1 MVCLFEEK
9 CMIDF
14 IYPLIEFICWR
25 VGEGGLS
32 LHQKEMIIPKTE
44 KKMTTI
50 NLTKGGFLRKVA
62 NYMANP
68 HEWKFLG
75 ERPALIDFYAPWC
88 GPCKSLSPVLD
99 ELAKEYAGKID
110 IYKVN
115 VDDEQELASLF
126 RIRSVPTLVF
136 APMKGEPH
144 ITSGA
149 PTKAQLKKALDTF
162 LGK

>member
-1 MVCLFEEK
+1 
-9 CMIDF
+9 
-14 IYPLIEFICWR
+14 
-25 VGEGGLS
+25 
-32 LHQKEMIIPKTE
+32 
-44 KKMTTI
+44 MTTI

-62 NYMANP
+62 NYLANP

-115 VDDEQELASLF
+115 VDNEEELASHF
-126 RIRSVPTLVF
+126 RIRTIPTLMFV
-136 APMKGEPH
+136 PMNGDPQL
-144 ITSGA
+144 SVGA
-149 PTKAQLKKALDTF
+149 PTKGQLRKMLDT
-162 LGK
+162 LIG